1 MSDHRAKPAAL
12 WTIANIMVRTIAKD
26 YDAKRDKI
34 LIAAARV
41 FAQRGVAGAS
51 MAEVA
56 KACGI
61 SKGNIYHYYD
71 SKLAIL
77 FDILDSYLCRLRDRI
92 IAVELNHN
100 NAQASLERLCVAIL
114 DAYQGMDHEHKIQ
127 TEGIPLLP
135 EDQQIILK
143 GYQRD
148 MVRHLE
154 AFLIVSNKGLQ
165 SDTETRRAAAMS
177 VFGMLNWF
185 YMWNTR
191 QGAKGR
197 AAYAKTV
204 AQMTLGGVANIS

>member
-1 MSDHRAKPAAL
+1 
-12 WTIANIMVRTIAKD
+12 MVRTIAKD
-26 YDAKRDKI
+26 YDTKREKI
-34 LIAAARV
+34 LTAAAHV
-41 FAQRGVAGAS
+41 FAHHGVASAS

-77 FDILDSYLCRLRDRI
+77 FEILDSYLSRLRGRI
-92 IAVELNHN
+92 IAIKLDAGDV
-100 NAQASLERLCVAIL
+100 AGSLEKLCAEIL
-114 DAYQGMDHEHKIQ
+114 DAYEGMDDEHKIQ

-135 EDQQIILK
+135 EDQQTVLK

-148 MVRHLE
+148 MVQHVE
-154 AFLIVSNKGLQ
+154 TFLSAANKSLRSNPQ
-165 SDTETRRAAAMS
+165 IRRAATMS

-185 YMWNTR
+185 YMWNTHND
-191 QGAKGR
+191 ADGR

-204 AQMTLGGVANIS
+204 AAMTMGGVQALGQP

>member
-1 MSDHRAKPAAL
+1 
-12 WTIANIMVRTIAKD
+12 MVRTIAKD
-26 YDAKRDKI
+26 YDAKRDRI
-34 LIAAARV
+34 LTAAAGV
-41 FAQRGVAGAS
+41 FAERGVAGAS

-56 KACGI
+56 KACDI

-71 SKLAIL
+71 SKLAML
-77 FDILDSYLCRLRDRI
+77 FDILDSYLYRLRDRTV
-92 IAVELNHN
+92 AVQLDAN
-100 NAQASLERLCVAIL
+100 NVQTSLETLCIEIL

-135 EDQQIILK
+135 EDQQTTLK

-154 AFLIVSNKGLQ
+154 SFLIVSNKDLQ
-165 SDTETRRAAAMS
+165 ANSETRRAAAMS

-191 QGAKGR
+191 QDAKGR

-204 AQMTLGGVANIS
+204 AQMTMGGVRNIG

>member
-1 MSDHRAKPAAL
+1 
-12 WTIANIMVRTIAKD
+12 MVRTIAKD
-26 YDAKRDKI
+26 YDTKREKI
-34 LIAAARV
+34 LTAAAHV
-41 FAQRGVAGAS
+41 FANHGVASAS

-77 FDILDSYLCRLRDRI
+77 FEMLDSYLSRLRGRI
-92 IAVELNHN
+92 IAIKLDAGDV
-100 NAQASLERLCVAIL
+100 AGSLEKLCAEIL
-114 DAYQGMDHEHKIQ
+114 DAYEGMDDEHKIQ

-135 EDQQIILK
+135 EDQQTVLK

-148 MVRHLE
+148 MVRHVE
-154 AFLIVSNKGLQ
+154 TFLSAANKGLQ
-165 SDTETRRAAAMS
+165 SNPQTRRAATMS

-185 YMWNTR
+185 YMWNTHND
-191 QGAKGR
+191 ADER

-204 AQMTLGGVANIS
+204 AAMTMGGVQALGQP

>member
-1 MSDHRAKPAAL
+1 
-12 WTIANIMVRTIAKD
+12 MVRTIAKD
-26 YDAKRDKI
+26 YDAKRDNI
-34 LIAAARV
+34 LTAAAGV

-92 IAVELNHN
+92 IAVQLDVN
-100 NAQASLERLCVAIL
+100 NVQSSLETLCIEIL
-114 DAYQGMDHEHKIQ
+114 DAYQGMDREHKIQ

-135 EDQQIILK
+135 EDQQSILK

-154 AFLIVSNKGLQ
+154 AFLIVSNKDLQ
-165 SDTETRRAAAMS
+165 ADSETRRAAAMS

-191 QGAKGR
+191 PDAKGR
-197 AAYAKTV
+197 ATYAKTV
-204 AQMTLGGVANIS
+204 AQMTMGGVRNIG

>member
-1 MSDHRAKPAAL
+1 
-12 WTIANIMVRTIAKD
+12 MVRTIAKD

-34 LIAAARV
+34 LTAAAGV

-92 IAVELNHN
+92 IAAQLDAN
-100 NAQASLERLCVAIL
+100 NVQSAFETLCIEIL

-135 EDQQIILK
+135 EDQQTILK

-154 AFLIVSNKGLQ
+154 SFLIVSNKNLQ
-165 SDTETRRAAAMS
+165 ANSETRRAAAMS

-191 QGAKGR
+191 QDAKGR

-204 AQMTLGGVANIS
+204 AQMTMGGVKNIS

>member
-1 MSDHRAKPAAL
+1 
-12 WTIANIMVRTIAKD
+12 MVRTIAKD
-26 YDAKRDKI
+26 HDAKREKI
-34 LIAAARV
+34 LIAAANV
-41 FAQRGVAGAS
+41 FAHCGVASAS

-77 FDILDSYLCRLRDRI
+77 FEILDNYLSRLRDRV
-92 IAVELNHN
+92 IAIELEINDV
-100 NAQASLERLCVAIL
+100 QGSLEGLCAEIL
-114 DAYQGMDHEHKIQ
+114 NAYEGMDDEHKIQ

-135 EDQQIILK
+135 EDEQTILK

-148 MVRHLE
+148 MVHHLE
-154 AFLIVSNKGLQ
+154 AFLSAANEDLKSHPQAL
-165 SDTETRRAAAMS
+165 RAATMS

-191 QGAKGR
+191 NDADGR
-197 AAYAKTV
+197 ATYAKTV
-204 AQMTLGGVANIS
+204 AAMTMGGVPRLGRF

>member
-1 MSDHRAKPAAL
+1 
-12 WTIANIMVRTIAKD
+12 MVRTIAKD
-26 YDAKRDKI
+26 YDAKRDRI
-34 LIAAARV
+34 LTAAAGV
-41 FAQRGVAGAS
+41 FAERGVAGAS

-56 KACGI
+56 KVCDI

-77 FDILDSYLCRLRDRI
+77 FDILDSYLCRLRDRTV
-92 IAVELNHN
+92 AVQLDAN
-100 NAQASLERLCVAIL
+100 NVQTSLETLCIEIL

-135 EDQQIILK
+135 EDQQTTLK

-154 AFLIVSNKGLQ
+154 SFLIVSNKDLQ
-165 SDTETRRAAAMS
+165 ANSETRRAAAMS

-191 QGAKGR
+191 QDAKGR
-197 AAYAKTV
+197 AAYAKIV
-204 AQMTLGGVANIS
+204 AQMTMGGVKNILRS

>member
-1 MSDHRAKPAAL
+1 
-12 WTIANIMVRTIAKD
+12 MVRTIAKD

-34 LIAAARV
+34 LTAAAGV

-92 IAVELNHN
+92 IAVQLDAN
-100 NAQASLERLCVAIL
+100 NVQTAVETLCVEIL
-114 DAYQGMDHEHKIQ
+114 EAYQGMDHEHKIQ

-135 EDQQIILK
+135 EDQQSILK

-148 MVRHLE
+148 MLRHLE
-154 AFLIVSNKGLQ
+154 AFLIVSNKDLHAD
-165 SDTETRRAAAMS
+165 SETRRAAAMS

-191 QGAKGR
+191 QDAKGR

-204 AQMTLGGVANIS
+204 AQMTMGGVRNILRS

>member
-1 MSDHRAKPAAL
+1 
-12 WTIANIMVRTIAKD
+12 MVRTIAKD
-26 YDAKRDKI
+26 YDAKRDRI
-34 LIAAARV
+34 LTAAAGV
-41 FAQRGVAGAS
+41 FAERGVAGAS

-56 KACGI
+56 KACDI

-71 SKLAIL
+71 SKLAML
-77 FDILDSYLCRLRDRI
+77 FDILDSYLYRLRDRTV
-92 IAVELNHN
+92 AVQLDAN
-100 NAQASLERLCVAIL
+100 NVQTSLETLCIEIL

-135 EDQQIILK
+135 EDQQTTLK

-154 AFLIVSNKGLQ
+154 AFLIVSNKDLQ
-165 SDTETRRAAAMS
+165 ANSETRRAAAMS

-191 QGAKGR
+191 QDAKGR
-197 AAYAKTV
+197 AAYAKIV
-204 AQMTLGGVANIS
+204 AQMTMGGVKNILRS

>member
-1 MSDHRAKPAAL
+1 
-12 WTIANIMVRTIAKD
+12 MVRTIAKD
-26 YDAKRDKI
+26 YDAKRDRI
-34 LIAAARV
+34 LTAAAGV
-41 FAQRGVAGAS
+41 FAERGVAGAS

-56 KACGI
+56 KACDI

-71 SKLAIL
+71 SKLAML
-77 FDILDSYLCRLRDRI
+77 FDILDSYLYRLRDRTV
-92 IAVELNHN
+92 AVQLDAN
-100 NAQASLERLCVAIL
+100 NVQTSLETLCIEIL

-135 EDQQIILK
+135 EDQQTTLK

-154 AFLIVSNKGLQ
+154 SFLIVSNKDLQ
-165 SDTETRRAAAMS
+165 ANSETRRATAMS

-191 QGAKGR
+191 QDAKGR
-197 AAYAKTV
+197 AAYAKIV
-204 AQMTLGGVANIS
+204 AQMTMGGVKNILRS

>member
-1 MSDHRAKPAAL
+1 
-12 WTIANIMVRTIAKD
+12 MVRTIAKD
-26 YDAKRDKI
+26 YDVKRDKI
-34 LIAAARV
+34 LTAAAGV
-41 FAQRGVAGAS
+41 FAALCVAGSS

-92 IAVELNHN
+92 IAVQLDAN
-100 NAQASLERLCVAIL
+100 NVQSSLETLCVEIL

-135 EDQQIILK
+135 EDQQATLK

-154 AFLIVSNKGLQ
+154 AFLIVSNKDLQ
-165 SDTETRRAAAMS
+165 ADSEIRHAAAMS

-191 QGAKGR
+191 QDAKGR

-204 AQMTLGGVANIS
+204 AQMTMGGVRNIRRS

>member
-1 MSDHRAKPAAL
+1 
-12 WTIANIMVRTIAKD
+12 MVRTIAKD

-34 LIAAARV
+34 LTAAARV

-56 KACGI
+56 KACGT

-77 FDILDSYLCRLRDRI
+77 FDILDSYLCQLRDRF
-92 IAVELNHN
+92 IAVQLDAN
-100 NAQASLERLCVAIL
+100 NVQSSLATLCIEIL

-135 EDQQIILK
+135 EDQQNILK
-143 GYQRD
+143 EYQRD
-148 MVRHLE
+148 MVHHLE
-154 AFLIVSNKGLQ
+154 AFLIVSNKELQ
-165 SDTETRRAAAMS
+165 ADRETRRAAAMS

-191 QGAKGR
+191 QDAKGR

-204 AQMTLGGVANIS
+204 AQMTMGGVGNILRS

>member
-1 MSDHRAKPAAL
+1 
-12 WTIANIMVRTIAKD
+12 MVRTIAKD
-26 YDAKRDKI
+26 YDAKRDRI
-34 LIAAARV
+34 LTAAAGV
-41 FAQRGVAGAS
+41 FAERGVAGAS

-56 KACGI
+56 KACDI

-71 SKLAIL
+71 SKLAML
-77 FDILDSYLCRLRDRI
+77 FDILDSYLYRLRDRTV
-92 IAVELNHN
+92 AVQLDAN
-100 NAQASLERLCVAIL
+100 NVQTSLETLCIEIL

-135 EDQQIILK
+135 EDQQTTLK

-154 AFLIVSNKGLQ
+154 SFLIVSNKDFQ
-165 SDTETRRAAAMS
+165 ANSETRRAAAMS

-191 QGAKGR
+191 QDAKGR
-197 AAYAKTV
+197 AAYAKIV
-204 AQMTLGGVANIS
+204 AQMTMGGVKNILRS

>member
-1 MSDHRAKPAAL
+1 
-12 WTIANIMVRTIAKD
+12 MVRTIAKD

-34 LIAAARV
+34 LTAAAGV
-41 FAQRGVAGAS
+41 FAERGVAGAS

-56 KACGI
+56 KACDI

-71 SKLAIL
+71 SKLAML
-77 FDILDSYLCRLRDRI
+77 FDILDSYLYRLRDRTV
-92 IAVELNHN
+92 AVQLDAN
-100 NAQASLERLCVAIL
+100 NVQTSLETLCIEIL

-135 EDQQIILK
+135 EDQQTTLK

-154 AFLIVSNKGLQ
+154 SFLIVSNKDLQ
-165 SDTETRRAAAMS
+165 ANSETRRAAAMS

-191 QGAKGR
+191 QDAKGR
-197 AAYAKTV
+197 AAYAKIV
-204 AQMTLGGVANIS
+204 AQMTMGGVKNILRS

>member
-1 MSDHRAKPAAL
+1 
-12 WTIANIMVRTIAKD
+12 MVRTIAKD
-26 YDAKRDKI
+26 YDTKREKI
-34 LIAAARV
+34 LTAAAHV
-41 FAQRGVAGAS
+41 FAHHGVASAS

-77 FDILDSYLCRLRDRI
+77 FEILDSYLSRLRGRI
-92 IAVELNHN
+92 IAIKLDAGDV
-100 NAQASLERLCVAIL
+100 AGSLEKLCAQIL
-114 DAYQGMDHEHKIQ
+114 DAYEGMDDEHKIQ

-135 EDQQIILK
+135 EDQQTILK

-148 MVRHLE
+148 MVHHLE
-154 AFLIVSNKGLQ
+154 TFLSAANKSLQ
-165 SDTETRRAAAMS
+165 SNPETRRAATMS

-185 YMWNTR
+185 YMWNTHNDA
-191 QGAKGR
+191 GGR

-204 AQMTLGGVANIS
+204 AAMTMGGVQALGQP

>member
-1 MSDHRAKPAAL
+1 
-12 WTIANIMVRTIAKD
+12 MVRTIAKD
-26 YDAKRDKI
+26 YDAKRDRI
-34 LIAAARV
+34 LTAAAGV
-41 FAQRGVAGAS
+41 FAERGVAGAS

-56 KACGI
+56 KACDI

-71 SKLAIL
+71 SKLAML
-77 FDILDSYLCRLRDRI
+77 FDILDSYLYRLRDRTV
-92 IAVELNHN
+92 AVQLDAN
-100 NAQASLERLCVAIL
+100 NVQTSLETLCIEIL

-135 EDQQIILK
+135 ADQQSILK

-154 AFLIVSNKGLQ
+154 AFMIVSNKDLQ
-165 SDTETRRAAAMS
+165 ADSETRRAAAMS

-191 QGAKGR
+191 QDAKGR

-204 AQMTLGGVANIS
+204 AQMTMGGVRNILRS

>member
-1 MSDHRAKPAAL
+1 
-12 WTIANIMVRTIAKD
+12 MVRTIAKD

-34 LIAAARV
+34 LTAAAGV
-41 FAQRGVAGAS
+41 IAERGVAGAS

-77 FDILDSYLCRLRDRI
+77 FDILDIYLCRLRDRI
-92 IAVELNHN
+92 IAVQLDAN
-100 NAQASLERLCVAIL
+100 NVETSLETLCVEIL

-135 EDQQIILK
+135 EDQQSILK

-154 AFLIVSNKGLQ
+154 VFLIVLNKDLQ
-165 SDTETRRAAAMS
+165 ADTETRRAAAMS

-191 QGAKGR
+191 QDAKGR
-197 AAYAKTV
+197 AAYAKTL
-204 AQMTLGGVANIS
+204 AQMTMGGVKNILRS

>member
-1 MSDHRAKPAAL
+1 
-12 WTIANIMVRTIAKD
+12 MVRTIAKD

-34 LIAAARV
+34 LTAAAGV

-56 KACGI
+56 KACDI

-71 SKLAIL
+71 SKLAML
-77 FDILDSYLCRLRDRI
+77 FDILDSYLYRLRDRTV
-92 IAVELNHN
+92 AVQLDAN
-100 NAQASLERLCVAIL
+100 NVQTSLETLCIEIL

-135 EDQQIILK
+135 EDQQTTLK

-154 AFLIVSNKGLQ
+154 SFLIVSNKDLQ
-165 SDTETRRAAAMS
+165 ANSETRRAAAMS

-191 QGAKGR
+191 QDAKGR
-197 AAYAKTV
+197 AAYAKIV
-204 AQMTLGGVANIS
+204 AQMTMGGVRNIRRS

>member
-1 MSDHRAKPAAL
+1 
-12 WTIANIMVRTIAKD
+12 MVRTIAKD

-34 LIAAARV
+34 LTAAAGV

-92 IAVELNHN
+92 IAAQLDAN
-100 NAQASLERLCVAIL
+100 NVQSAFETLCIEIL

-135 EDQQIILK
+135 EDQQTILK

-154 AFLIVSNKGLQ
+154 SFLIVSNKDLQ
-165 SDTETRRAAAMS
+165 ANSETRRAAAMS

-191 QGAKGR
+191 QDAKGR

-204 AQMTLGGVANIS
+204 AQMTMGGVKNIS

>member
-1 MSDHRAKPAAL
+1 
-12 WTIANIMVRTIAKD
+12 MVRTIAKD

-34 LIAAARV
+34 LTAAAGV

-77 FDILDSYLCRLRDRI
+77 FDVLDSYLCRLRDRI
-92 IAVELNHN
+92 IAVQLYAN
-100 NAQASLERLCVAIL
+100 NVQSSLETLCNEIL

-135 EDQQIILK
+135 EDQQTALK
-143 GYQRD
+143 RYQRD
-148 MVRHLE
+148 MVSHLE
-154 AFLIVSNKGLQ
+154 AFLIVSNNDLQ
-165 SDTETRRAAAMS
+165 TDRETRRAVAMS

-191 QGAKGR
+191 QDANGR

-204 AQMTLGGVANIS
+204 AQMTIGGVGNIG

>member
-1 MSDHRAKPAAL
+1 
-12 WTIANIMVRTIAKD
+12 MVRTIAKD

-34 LIAAARV
+34 LTAAAGV
-41 FAQRGVAGAS
+41 FAERGVAGAS

-92 IAVELNHN
+92 IAVQLDAN
-100 NAQASLERLCVAIL
+100 NVETSLETLCVEIL

-135 EDQQIILK
+135 EDQQSILK
-143 GYQRD
+143 GYQRN

-154 AFLIVSNKGLQ
+154 AFLIVSNKDLQ
-165 SDTETRRAAAMS
+165 TDRKTRRAAAMS

-191 QGAKGR
+191 QDAKGR
-197 AAYAKTV
+197 ATYAKTV
-204 AQMTLGGVANIS
+204 AQMAMGGVRNIG

>member
-1 MSDHRAKPAAL
+1 
-12 WTIANIMVRTIAKD
+12 MVRTIAKD
-26 YDAKRDKI
+26 YDAKRDRI
-34 LIAAARV
+34 LTAAAGV
-41 FAQRGVAGAS
+41 FAERGVAGAS

-56 KACGI
+56 KACDI

-71 SKLAIL
+71 SKLAML
-77 FDILDSYLCRLRDRI
+77 FDILDSYLYRLRDRTV
-92 IAVELNHN
+92 AVQLDAN
-100 NAQASLERLCVAIL
+100 NVQTSLETLCIEIL

-135 EDQQIILK
+135 EDQQTTLK

-154 AFLIVSNKGLQ
+154 SFLIVSNKDLQ
-165 SDTETRRAAAMS
+165 ANSETRRAAAMS

-191 QGAKGR
+191 QDAKGR

-204 AQMTLGGVANIS
+204 AQMTMGGVRNILRS

>member
-1 MSDHRAKPAAL
+1 
-12 WTIANIMVRTIAKD
+12 MVRTIAKD
-26 YDAKRDKI
+26 YDIKREKI
-34 LIAAARV
+34 LTAAAHV
-41 FAQRGVAGAS
+41 FAHHGVASAS

-77 FDILDSYLCRLRDRI
+77 FEILDSYLSRLRGRI
-92 IAVELNHN
+92 IARKLDAGDV
-100 NAQASLERLCVAIL
+100 AGSLEKLCAEIL
-114 DAYQGMDHEHKIQ
+114 DAYEGMDDEHKIQ

-135 EDQQIILK
+135 EDQQAVLK

-148 MVRHLE
+148 MVHHME
-154 AFLIVSNKGLQ
+154 TFLSAANKSLQ
-165 SDTETRRAAAMS
+165 SNPQTRRAATMS

-185 YMWNTR
+185 YMWNTHNDPD
-191 QGAKGR
+191 GR

-204 AQMTLGGVANIS
+204 AAITVGGVQALGRP